1 MSGSPQDEADSLA
14 LWSRL
19 ARHPLFADFSSEQ
32 RVALVRAAAEPDSGL
47 RLRHFGA
54 GEVLGR
60 KGEYELTV
68 CCVLSGVVDLLD
80 PAPHR
85 QPTLVA
91 SMGAGEFFGELG
103 AMGGLPRT
111 LDIVGRHDG
120 ELFEISRY
128 ALKYVEVNAQARARL
143 AQRYRER
150 AVRATVAEMDL
161 FAGVTPEAIDH
172 LVPRCEITRYELR
185 GLPLLL
191 QNEAADALYIVRDGF
206 VQVVRDQPDGGKR
219 VLAYLRAGD
228 FFGEMGLFESGQR
241 SASVLTAGKCEL
253 IKIDREDFLDL
264 CRRFPQVEAQARAV
278 IARRRE
284 QEARLTPQISELL
297 AKSGQLGVI
306 QADALL
312 VMDLD
317 LCVECDN
324 CVKACEALH
333 GKSRLIRNGIQLGKY
348 LIPAACRHCDDPKCM
363 NSCPTG
369 AIQRRP
375 EGEIYFEYEK
385 CIGCG
390 NCAIACPYDN
400 IAMVDTP
407 TFDRAQSR
415 KAKIMKDPAFF
426 RPYPVAAHDVG
437 EPGLW
442 SRMLAAVGGKPG
454 RKPVA
459 MAHGQAPAH
468 VPISFP
474 IKCDLCDGL
483 PFMGCVH
490 NCPTGAAMRIDPADL
505 FEGTGAVREG
515 ARVRK
520 AWGGHD

>member
-1 MSGSPQDEADSLA
+1 MSEAPQDNTDSLA
-14 LWSRL
+14 LWAQL
-19 ARHPLFADFSSEQ
+19 QGHPLFADFSAEQ
-32 RVALVRAAAEPDSGL
+32 RAALLRASSEPDSGL
-47 RLRHFGA
+47 RLRRFGA
-54 GEVLGR
+54 GEVIGR
-60 KGEYELTV
+60 KGEYELTL

-80 PAPHR
+80 PVPHS
-85 QPTLVA
+85 QPVLVG
-91 SMGAGEFFGELG
+91 SVGAGEFFGELG

-111 LDIVGRHDG
+111 LDIVGRQDG
-120 ELFEISRY
+120 TLFEISRY
-128 ALKYVEVNAQARARL
+128 ELKYVEVNAQARARL
-143 AQRYRER
+143 AQRYRDR

-172 LVPRCEITRYELR
+172 LVARCEIARHELR
-185 GLPLLL
+185 GLPLLM
-191 QNEAADALYIVRDGF
+191 QGEAADALYIVRDGF
-206 VQVVRDQPDGGKR
+206 VQVVREQPDGSKR
-219 VLAYLRAGD
+219 VLAYLRSGD
-228 FFGEMGLFESGQR
+228 FFGEMALFDNGPR

-253 IKIDREDFLDL
+253 IKVAREDFLEL
-264 CRRFPQVEAQARAV
+264 CQRFPQVETQARAV
-278 IARRRE
+278 IASRRE
-284 QEARLTPQISELL
+284 QEARLTPQTSELL

-306 QADALL
+306 QSDALL

-333 GKSRLIRNGIQLGKY
+333 GKSRLIRTGIQLGKY

-369 AIQRRP
+369 TIQRRP

-407 TFDRAQSR
+407 TFDRAQGR

-426 RPYPVAAHDVG
+426 RPYPVVAHG
-437 EPGLW
+437 AGQPGLL
-442 SRMLAAVGGKPG
+442 SRMLGAVAGPA
-454 RKPVA
+454 PQA
-459 MAHGQAPAH
+459 QAPAH
-468 VPISFP
+468 VPASFP

-490 NCPTGAAMRIDPADL
+490 NCPTGAAMRIDPAEL

-520 AWGGHD
+520 AWGGRD